1 MFEWRVRP
9 DVDRVLRCVAVF
21 FLCGLVLCCVLWRR
35 NLAAF
40 SMSDCGLIC
49 NFAAVIDDDGKQG
62 L

>member
-1 MFEWRVRP
+1 M
-9 DVDRVLRCVAVF
+9 DRVLRCVAVL
-21 FLCGLVLCCVLWRR
+21 FLCGLVLCCVLRRR

>member
-1 MFEWRVRP
+1 MWIGFCGAWQCFSYVGWCF
-9 DVDRVLRCVAVF
+9 VVFLR
-21 FLCGLVLCCVLWRR
+21 RR

-40 SMSDCGLIC
+40 SMSYCGLIC